1 MIDWRLRIRFSDS
14 TSPHTNRA
22 EYNLSAILTKQIE
35 IVSYIRRGAV
45 LLPYIDQ
52 WRHETESLICNIEV
66 YFTSDFLNYWPMC
79 VHLPERVPYILFFP
93 GWVIMYLSV
102 LRLFPSRT
110 QPGCI
115 WVDHVFTYRSSDWH
129 RVKRGSPSPARTPF
143 LQVNPEFGFFYG
155 LVWHWTQSLFWHHRE
170 TVTYYRYGK

>member
-1 MIDWRLRIRFSDS
+1 MCR
-14 TSPHTNRA
+14 TSLAVWYYCRTLTN
-22 EYNLSAILTKQIE
+22 EDTKLNLSYVTLKFISLQTSSITIGLCAC
-35 IVSYIRRGAV
+35 VSDALPKCV
-45 LLPYIDQ
+45 L
-52 WRHETESLICNIEV
+52 
-66 YFTSDFLNYWPMC
+66 
-79 VHLPERVPYILFFP
+79 YILSSP

-129 RVKRGSPSPARTPF
+129 RVKRGSPSPARTSF
-143 LQVNPEFGFFYG
+143 LQVNPEIGFFYG
-155 LVWHWTQSLFWHHRE
+155 LVWHWTRSLFWHHRE